1 MNNYAILDKDGGWL
15 INTVVWDGDT
25 SKWNPPDGT
34 IAIPANEVNFS
45 ELPVNPNEVNLNID
59 FQ

>member
-15 INTVVWDGDT
+15 VNVVVWDGDT

-34 IAIPANEVNFS
+34 IAILANEVNFS
-45 ELPVNPNEVNLNID
+45 ELPVNESQWKEITE
-59 FQ
+59 